1 MVSIAAFANAPR
13 MHGGG
18 FAGLRPDEVPAV
30 LQKGEKVLRRGESSG
45 VNVINININLAGANG
60 DRAIEETAIRAV
72 KLGLGQYDR
81 TLPQRV
87 RAISRDPR
95 RVG

>member
-1 MVSIAAFANAPR
+1 MVSIAAFADAPR

-18 FAGLRPDEVPAV
+18 IAGLRPDEVPAI
-30 LQKGEKVLRRGESSG
+30 LQKGERVTPRGAGSG
-45 VNVINININLAGANG
+45 GNVVNININLAGANG

-72 KLGLGQYDR
+72 RLGLGQYDR